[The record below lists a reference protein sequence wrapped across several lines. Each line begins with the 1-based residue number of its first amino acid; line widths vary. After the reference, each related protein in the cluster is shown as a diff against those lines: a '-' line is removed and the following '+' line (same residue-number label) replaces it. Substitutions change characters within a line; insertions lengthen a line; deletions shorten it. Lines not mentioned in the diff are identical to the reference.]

1 MTDEQEYGE
10 FAEQAAA
17 RLDHLEVVPSGV
29 LLHVVTRD
37 GACMWFTAGTDN
49 PECPEDGPER
59 EVAAAICGDCP
70 VRDECL
76 ELEFRTAGYGT
87 VGVWGALAEDDRR
100 AAYLAWTARRDGGR
114 S

>member
-1 MTDEQEYGE
+1 MTDEQE
-10 FAEQAAA
+10 FIEQAAS
-17 RLDHLEVVPSGV
+17 RLDHLESVPSGV
-29 LLHVVTRD
+29 LLHLVTRD
-37 GACMWFTAGTDN
+37 GACMWFTAGIN
-49 PECPEDGPER
+49 PECPDDGPER
-59 EVAAAICGDCP
+59 EVAAAICGECP

-100 AAYLAWTARRDGGR
+100 AAYLAWVERRDGGR